1 MKSFKYDSKM
11 NELELLKLVTKF
23 IIYNLNKSKN
33 STEFFNTLK
42 KSNIQPILDKNK
54 NILFNVNNE
63 QSKLVKSFKIDDFN
77 SPDLTKQRFI
87 ERFKDFFERLELLHA
102 NSERNPK
109 QKKIRSSGL
118 FKWKDESGNTFFC
131 LSKDKKK
138 DFLFKQNANGSI
150 TCKNWNKQTIDL
162 LTKEQIK
169 NGWTGVELTTSDPE
183 HLKNKINSWL
193 KHKKN
198 GSILDISLTPES
210 SLKGLT
216 LEELKEA
223 LGDRKLNDL
232 ELEHVKN
239 NLLSEQ
245 VSDQELQ
252 NNFGMAVE
260 KPCFFNASN
269 DPVLNPDEPEPTNKK
284 QRKKRNL
291 KLW

>member
-1 MKSFKYDSKM
+1 MKTFKYNSKM
-11 NELELLKLVTKF
+11 NELELLKLVTQF

-33 STEFFNTLK
+33 SNEFFKILQ
-42 KSNIQPILDKNK
+42 KSNIQTVLDKNK
-54 NILFNVNNE
+54 NLVFNVNNDKN
-63 QSKLVKSFKIDDFN
+63 KLIKSFKIDDFN
-77 SPDLTKQRFI
+77 SPEITKQGFI

-102 NSERNPK
+102 NSERNPR
-109 QKKIRSSGL
+109 QAKIKRSGL

-131 LSKDKKK
+131 LNKDKKN
-138 DFLFKQNANGSI
+138 DYLFKQNKNGSI
-150 TCKNWNKQTIDL
+150 TCRKWTKQTIDL

-169 NGWTGVELTTSDPE
+169 NGWTGVELTTSDPQ
-183 HLKNKINSWL
+183 HLKNKIGSWL

-216 LEELKEA
+216 LNELKEA
-223 LGDRKLNDL
+223 IGDRKLNDL
-232 ELEHVKN
+232 EIEHVKN

-252 NNFGMAVE
+252 NNFGMATE
-260 KPCFFNASN
+260 KPCFFEAAN
-269 DPVLNPDEPEPTNKK
+269 DPKLTPDEPEPTKKPNKK
-284 QRKKRNL
+284 RGL

>member
-1 MKSFKYDSKM
+1 MKTFKYNSKM
-11 NELELLKLVTKF
+11 NELELLKLVTQF

-33 STEFFNTLK
+33 STEFFKSLQ
-42 KSNIQPILDKNK
+42 KSNVQAVIDQDK
-54 NILFNVNNE
+54 NILFNVNNDKN
-63 QSKLVKSFKIDDFN
+63 KLVKSFKIDDLN
-77 SPDLTKQRFI
+77 SPDLTKQSFL
-87 ERFKDFFERLELLHA
+87 ERYKDFFERLELLHV

-118 FKWKDESGNTFFC
+118 FKWKDENGNTFFC
-131 LSKDKKK
+131 RDKDKKN
-138 DFLFKQNANGSI
+138 DFLFKQSTNGSI
-150 TCKNWNKQTIDL
+150 TCSAWSKENIDL
-162 LTKEQIK
+162 ITKEQVK
-169 NGWTGVELTTSDPE
+169 NGWSGVEVTTSDPE

-198 GSILDISLTPES
+198 GSILDISLTSES

-216 LEELKEA
+216 LDELKET
-223 LGDRKLNDL
+223 LGDRKLNYS
-232 ELEHVKN
+232 EIEHVKN

-252 NNFGMAVE
+252 NNFGMTVE
-260 KPCFFNASN
+260 KPCSFEAAN
-269 DPVLNPDEPEPTNKK
+269 DPELNPDEPAPSKK

>member
-1 MKSFKYDSKM
+1 MKSFKYNSKM
-11 NELELLKLVTKF
+11 NESELLKLVTQF

-33 STEFFNTLK
+33 ATEFLK
-42 KSNIQPILDKNK
+42 ILQKSNIQPFLDKNK
-54 NILFNVNNE
+54 NLSFNVKND
-63 QSKLVKSFKIDDFN
+63 QDKFVKSFKIDDFN
-77 SPDLTKQRFI
+77 SPDLTKQRFL

-109 QKKIRSSGL
+109 QKKIRSSKL

-131 LSKDKKK
+131 LSKDKKN
-138 DFLFKQNANGSI
+138 DYLFKQNANGSI
-150 TCKNWNKQTIDL
+150 TSKKWDKESIDL
-162 LTKEQIK
+162 LTKEQVK
-169 NGWTGVELTTSDPE
+169 NGWSGVELTTNDPQ
-183 HLKNKINSWL
+183 HLKNKIGSWL

-198 GSILDISLTPES
+198 GSITDISLTSES

-232 ELEHVKN
+232 EIEHVKN
-239 NLLSEQ
+239 NLLSEN
-245 VSDQELQ
+245 VSDQELKKS
-252 NNFGMAVE
+252 FAMTVE
-260 KPCFFNASN
+260 KPCSFEAQN
-269 DPVLNPDEPEPTNKK
+269 DPIFNPDEPEPTKK

>member
-1 MKSFKYDSKM
+1 METFKYNSKM
-11 NELELLKLVTKF
+11 GELELLKLVTQF

-33 STEFFNTLK
+33 ATEFFKILQ
-42 KSNIQPILDKNK
+42 KSNIQTVLDKNK
-54 NILFNVNNE
+54 NLMFNVKNDKN
-63 QSKLVKSFKIDDFN
+63 KLIKSFKIDDFN

-109 QKKIRSSGL
+109 QAKIKRSGL

-131 LSKDKKK
+131 RDKDKKN
-138 DFLFKQNANGSI
+138 DYLFKQSSNGSI
-150 TCKNWNKQTIDL
+150 TCKIWNKQSIDL
-162 LTKEQIK
+162 LTQEQIK
-169 NGWTGVELTTSDPE
+169 NGWSGVEVTTSDSE

-198 GSILDISLTPES
+198 GSITDISLTPES

-216 LEELKEA
+216 LDELKET

-245 VSDQELQ
+245 VSDQELK
-252 NNFGMAVE
+252 NNFAMATE

-269 DPVLNPDEPEPTNKK
+269 DPVFDPNEPEPTNKK

>member
-1 MKSFKYDSKM
+1 M
-11 NELELLKLVTKF
+11 NELELLKLLTQF

-54 NILFNVNNE
+54 NILFNVNND
-63 QSKLVKSFKIDDFN
+63 QDKLVKSLKINDFN
-77 SPDLTKQRFI
+77 SPDITKQSFL
-87 ERFKDFFERLELLHA
+87 ERYKDFFARLEQLHA

-131 LSKDKKK
+131 LDKDKKK
-138 DFLFKQNANGSI
+138 DFLFKQSANGSI

-162 LTKEQIK
+162 LTREQIK
-169 NGWTGVELTTSDPE
+169 NGWSGVEVTTSDPE
-183 HLKNKINSWL
+183 HLKSKISSWL

-198 GSILDISLTPES
+198 GSILDISLTSDS

-216 LEELKEA
+216 LEELKET

-232 ELEHVKN
+232 EIEHVKN

-252 NNFGMAVE
+252 NNFAMTTE
-260 KPCFFNASN
+260 KPCFFNAAN
-269 DPVLNPDEPEPTNKK
+269 DPELNPDEPEPSKK
-284 QRKKRNL
+284 QRNKKRNL

>member
-1 MKSFKYDSKM
+1 MKTFKYNSKM
-11 NELELLKLVTKF
+11 NELELLKLVSQF
-23 IIYNLNKSKN
+23 IIYNLNKSK
-33 STEFFNTLK
+33 SSSEFFKILQ
-42 KSNIQPILDKNK
+42 KSSIQTVLDKNK
-54 NILFNVNNE
+54 NLSFNVKND
-63 QSKLVKSFKIDDFN
+63 QDKLIKSFNLDDFN

-87 ERFKDFFERLELLHA
+87 ERFKDFFERLELLHV

-118 FKWKDESGNTFFC
+118 FKWKDENGNTFFC
-131 LSKDKKK
+131 LNKDKKN
-138 DFLFKQNANGSI
+138 DYLFKQNLNGSI
-150 TCKNWNKQTIDL
+150 TCKIWNKQSIDL
-162 LTKEQIK
+162 LTQEQVK
-169 NGWTGVELTTSDPE
+169 NGWTGVELTTSDPQ
-183 HLKNKINSWL
+183 HLKNKISSWL

-198 GSILDISLTPES
+198 GSIMDISLTPES

-216 LEELKEA
+216 LDELKET

-252 NNFGMAVE
+252 NNFGMATE
-260 KPCFFNASN
+260 KPCFFKAAN
-269 DPVLNPDEPEPTNKK
+269 DPKLNPDEPEPTNKK
-284 QRKKRNL
+284 KRNL

>member
-1 MKSFKYDSKM
+1 MKTFKYNSKM
-11 NELELLKLVTKF
+11 SELELLKLVTQF

-33 STEFFNTLK
+33 SNEFFKILQ
-42 KSNIQPILDKNK
+42 KSNIQPVLDKNK
-54 NILFNVNNE
+54 NILFNVKNDKN
-63 QSKLVKSFKIDDFN
+63 KLIKSFSLDDFN
-77 SPDLTKQRFI
+77 SPDITKQRFL
-87 ERFKDFFERLELLHA
+87 ERFKDFFERLDQLHA

-109 QKKIRSSGL
+109 QKKIRSSNL

-131 LSKDKKK
+131 LSKDRKN
-138 DFLFKQNANGSI
+138 DYLFKQNLNGSI
-150 TCKNWNKQTIDL
+150 TCKKWDKQSIDL
-162 LTKEQIK
+162 LTQEQVK
-169 NGWTGVELTTSDPE
+169 NGWSGVELTTSDPE

-198 GSILDISLTPES
+198 GSIMDISLTSDS

-216 LEELKEA
+216 LEELKET

-239 NLLSEQ
+239 NLLSEN
-245 VSDQELQ
+245 VSDQELKKS
-252 NNFGMAVE
+252 FAMSVE
-260 KPCFFNASN
+260 KPCFFKAAN
-269 DPVLNPDEPEPTNKK
+269 DPVLNPDEPEPSKK

>member
-1 MKSFKYDSKM
+1 M
-11 NELELLKLVTKF
+11 NELELLKLLTQF

-33 STEFFNTLK
+33 SNEFIKILQ
-42 KSNIQPILDKNK
+42 KSNIQTVLDKNK
-54 NILFNVNNE
+54 NLTFNVNNGKN
-63 QSKLVKSFKIDDFN
+63 KLVKSFKIDDFN
-77 SPDLTKQRFI
+77 SPDLTKQRFV

-131 LSKDKKK
+131 LSKDKKN

-150 TCKNWNKQTIDL
+150 TCKIWNKQSIDL
-162 LTKEQIK
+162 LTKEQVK
-169 NGWTGVELTTSDPE
+169 NGWSGVEVTTSDPE
-183 HLKNKINSWL
+183 HLKSKIGSWL

-198 GSILDISLTPES
+198 GSILDISLTSES

-245 VSDQELQ
+245 VSDQELK
-252 NNFGMAVE
+252 NNFAMTTE
-260 KPCFFNASN
+260 KPCFFKAAN
-269 DPVLNPDEPEPTNKK
+269 DPVLNPNEPEPDKKNKK
-284 QRKKRNL
+284 KRGL

>member
-11 NELELLKLVTKF
+11 SELELLKLVTQF

-33 STEFFNTLK
+33 STEFFKILQ
-42 KSNIQPILDKNK
+42 KSNIQPVLDKNK
-54 NILFNVNNE
+54 NLSFNVKND
-63 QSKLVKSFKIDDFN
+63 QDKLIKSFSLDDFN
-77 SPDLTKQRFI
+77 SPDLTKQSFI

-109 QKKIRSSGL
+109 QKKIRSSNL
-118 FKWKDESGNTFFC
+118 FKWKDENGNTFFC
-131 LSKDKKK
+131 LDKDKKN

-150 TCKNWNKQTIDL
+150 TCKNWDKQSIDL

-183 HLKNKINSWL
+183 HLKNKISSWL

-198 GSILDISLTPES
+198 GSILDISLTSES

-216 LEELKEA
+216 LEELKET

-232 ELEHVKN
+232 EIEHVKN

-245 VSDQELQ
+245 VSDQELKE
-252 NNFGMAVE
+252 NFAMTVE
-260 KPCFFNASN
+260 KSCSFEASN
-269 DPVLNPDEPEPTNKK
+269 DPIFKPDEPEPDKKK
-284 QRKKRNL
+284 QRNKRNL

>member
-1 MKSFKYDSKM
+1 MKTLKYNSKM
-11 NELELLKLVTKF
+11 NELELLKLLTQF

-33 STEFFNTLK
+33 SNEFFKILQ
-42 KSNIQPILDKNK
+42 KSNIQTVLDKNK
-54 NILFNVNNE
+54 NLTFNVKNDKN
-63 QSKLVKSFKIDDFN
+63 KLIKSFKIDDLN
-77 SPDLTKQRFI
+77 SPDITKQRFL
-87 ERFKDFFERLELLHA
+87 ERFKDFFERLELLHV

-118 FKWKDESGNTFFC
+118 FKWKDENGNTFFC

-138 DFLFKQNANGSI
+138 DYLFKQSKNGSI

-162 LTKEQIK
+162 LTKEQVK
-169 NGWTGVELTTSDPE
+169 NGWSGVELTTSDPE
-183 HLKNKINSWL
+183 HLKNKIQSWL

-198 GSILDISLTPES
+198 GSILDISLTSDS
-210 SLKGLT
+210 SLNGLT

-223 LGDRKLNDL
+223 IGDRKLNDL

-239 NLLSEQ
+239 NLHSEQ
-245 VSDQELQ
+245 VSVQELKE
-252 NNFGMAVE
+252 NFAMTVE
-260 KPCFFNASN
+260 KPCFFNAAN
-269 DPVLNPDEPEPTNKK
+269 DPVLNPNEPEPQKK

>member
-11 NELELLKLVTKF
+11 SELELLKLVTQF

-33 STEFFNTLK
+33 STEFFKSLQ
-42 KSNIQPILDKNK
+42 KSNIQTVLDKNK
-54 NILFNVNNE
+54 NILFNVNNDKN
-63 QSKLVKSFKIDDFN
+63 KLIKSFNLDDLN
-77 SPDLTKQRFI
+77 SPDLTKQSFI
-87 ERFKDFFERLELLHA
+87 KRFKDFFERLDQLHA

-109 QKKIRSSGL
+109 QKKIRSSKL

-131 LSKDKKK
+131 LSKDRKN
-138 DFLFKQNANGSI
+138 DYLFKQNANGSI
-150 TCKNWNKQTIDL
+150 TSKKWDRESIDL

-169 NGWTGVELTTSDPE
+169 NGWSGVEVTTNDSE
-183 HLKNKINSWL
+183 HLKNKISSWL

-198 GSILDISLTPES
+198 GSIMDISLTPES

-216 LEELKEA
+216 LDELKET

-239 NLLSEQ
+239 NLLSEN
-245 VSDQELQ
+245 VSGQDLKKI
-252 NNFGMAVE
+252 FAMTVE
-260 KPCFFNASN
+260 KPCAFTAAN
-269 DPVLNPDEPEPTNKK
+269 DPVFDPNEPEPTNKK
-284 QRKKRNL
+284 PRKKRNL